1 MPKRLLALLI
11 LFASVSPASAQLV
24 ADTERINA
32 LKPGVATP
40 EDVRASFG
48 EPEHIDKNPDG
59 RSAHLYA
66 LELKDQKEGSA
77 PPLKGKIAFLF
88 DKEGKL
94 IRYRMY
100 KQN

>member
-24 ADTERINA
+24 ADAERINA

-48 EPEHIDKNPDG
+48 EPEHID
-59 RSAHLYA
+59 
-66 LELKDQKEGSA
+66 
-77 PPLKGKIAFLF
+77 I
-88 DKEGKL
+88 
-94 IRYRMY
+94 
-100 KQN
+100 